1 MDRRWV
7 CVIEAK
13 DAIAKAEAVVER
25 EHNLRLAHL
34 RTTLTGVSQAEGAVS
49 QEYLR
54 THVNQLEQALKK
66 AKEIGLKEEDLLSSA
81 EAELESARS
90 ILVHAIVMQSCID
103 KNPLDGH
110 GAGTCI
116 QHVNKWF
123 VLCVCVSGAMI
134 ALCAHSYTDE
144 LFLFVH

>member
-1 MDRRWV
+1 MFGVAAVAD
-7 CVIEAK
+7 EAW
-13 DAIAKAEAVVER
+13 ALLVQLEQVNA
-25 EHNLRLAHL
+25 LRVDHL

-81 EAELESARS
+81 EKELESARS

-123 VLCVCVSGAMI
+123 VFCVCVRGTMI
-134 ALCAHSYTDE
+134 ALFAYSYTDE
-144 LFLFVH
+144 RFFFIH